1 MKRMCKRNNSALFF
15 TCSLIEQIGRTL
27 HAKRGDVAAALGEK
41 GVRAVYDYAD
51 VLHCDPIEKAADD
64 TISEF
69 SLQGGGFDNMA
80 AARYAVPDVWTM
92 GKVYARLVEDV
103 SDDDN
108 IMEILLAVYSSWID
122 EKLSDYNSSFYYEP
136 RDYIAECW
144 KQGEVLD

>member
-1 MKRMCKRNNSALFF
+1 MCKRNNSALFF
-15 TCSLIEQIGRTL
+15 TCSLIEQIGRML
-27 HAKRGDVAAALGEK
+27 HAKRGDVAAALGEE

-64 TISEF
+64 TIAEF
-69 SLQGGGFDNMA
+69 SLQGGCYDNIA

-92 GKVYARLVEDV
+92 GKVYARLIEDV
-103 SDDDN
+103 SSDMN
-108 IMEILLAVYSSWID
+108 IVETLLEVYSSWID

-144 KQGEVLD
+144 RQGEVLD